1 MSMTEGRRLP
11 VFLNFSNHPSS
22 LWGQE
27 QKTAAGQFGEL
38 EDLPFPQVPADMS
51 SEGVC
56 RLADEYAEQIR
67 SREPD
72 CVLCQGEFC
81 LSWHVIARL
90 KEAGVRVVAACSERV
105 VEEVYGENRTE
116 KRSVF
121 RFVQFR
127 EY

>member
-1 MSMTEGRRLP
+1 M
-11 VFLNFSNHPSS
+11 FLNFSNHPSS

-27 QKTAAGQFGEL
+27 QKTVAGQFGQI

-51 SEGVC
+51 SEEVC
-56 RLADEYAEQIR
+56 RLADAYAKQIL
-67 SREPD
+67 SRKPD

-90 KEAGVRVVAACSERV
+90 KEAGVRVVAACRERV
-105 VEEVYGENRTE
+105 VEEVYGENGTE

>member
-1 MSMTEGRRLP
+1 MIRNEGRRLP
-11 VFLNFSNHPSS
+11 VFLNFSNHPGS
-22 LWGQE
+22 LWGPE
-27 QKTAAGQFGEL
+27 QKTAAGQFGQI

-51 SEGVC
+51 SEAVR
-56 RLADEYAEQIR
+56 RLADEYAEQIL
-67 SREPD
+67 SRKPD

-90 KEAGVRVVAACSERV
+90 KEAGVRVVAACSDRV
-105 VEEVYGENRTE
+105 AEEVYGETGTE
-116 KRSVF
+116 KKSVF

>member
-1 MSMTEGRRLP
+1 M
-11 VFLNFSNHPSS
+11 FLNFSNHPSH

-27 QKTAAGQFGEL
+27 QKAAAGQFGAV
-38 EDLPFPQVPADMS
+38 EDLPFPKVGADWS
-51 SEGVC
+51 SEEVC
-56 RLADEYAEQIR
+56 KLAETYADQIL
-67 SREPD
+67 EKQPD

-90 KEAGVRVVAACSERV
+90 KRAGIRVVAACSERMT
-105 VEEVYGENRTE
+105 EEVYGEKGTE